1 MEQIANQ
8 VIFGLLALVIVVCS
22 ILTVTTRRILRAA
35 TYLLFVLFAVQLAVY
50 AGGIVV
56 LFVFSI
62 LLTSHPGDK
71 SEVLTPKKRVVGLI
85 ASIFGAIVC
94 GYTLFTY
101 PFFTKPLTSVITG
114 EVDMKEIGHA
124 LMGMD
129 KFQYLLP
136 FEAVSVLFLACII
149 GGIMIARKRLE
160 TMELPMIAYL
170 VVSTIMLIAGDYG
183 FVTRKNM
190 LSMRISLELMLNAVD
205 INFVVFNRYLYPE
218 ALEGFFFT
226 LFAIGIA
233 AAETALAIA
242 IIINIFRHIRNVEV
256 RNLDKMKY

>member
-35 TYLLFVLFAVQLAVY
+35 TYLLFVLFATAGIYFQLDFTFLGAVQLAVY

-71 SEVLTPKKRVVGLI
+71 AQLLTPKKRVVGLI

-94 GYTLFTY
+94 GYTLLTY

-114 EVDMKEIGHA
+114 EVDMKVIGHA
-124 LMGMD
+124 LMGMG

-136 FEAVSVLFLACII
+136 FEALSVLLLACII
-149 GGIMIARKRLE
+149 GGIMIARKR
-160 TMELPMIAYL
+160 
-170 VVSTIMLIAGDYG
+170 
-183 FVTRKNM
+183 
-190 LSMRISLELMLNAVD
+190 
-205 INFVVFNRYLYPE
+205 
-218 ALEGFFFT
+218 
-226 LFAIGIA
+226 
-233 AAETALAIA
+233 
-242 IIINIFRHIRNVEV
+242 
-256 RNLDKMKY
+256 

>member
-35 TYLLFVLFAVQLAVY
+35 TYLLFVLFATAGIYFQLDYTFLGAVQLAVY

-71 SEVLTPKKRVVGLI
+71 SELLTPKKRVVGLI

-124 LMGMD
+124 LWVWTSFSICCLS
-129 KFQYLLP
+129 KLSVCCYWL
-136 FEAVSVLFLACII
+136 VSSV
-149 GGIMIARKRLE
+149 
-160 TMELPMIAYL
+160 
-170 VVSTIMLIAGDYG
+170 
-183 FVTRKNM
+183 
-190 LSMRISLELMLNAVD
+190 
-205 INFVVFNRYLYPE
+205 
-218 ALEGFFFT
+218 AL
-226 LFAIGIA
+226 
-233 AAETALAIA
+233 
-242 IIINIFRHIRNVEV
+242 
-256 RNLDKMKY
+256 